1 MFEIHAQTPTPAPDT
16 VEEAVPIDPLLVLS
30 KIRSREGWP
39 RRGDGDYPRSMR
51 GEVAPEPARPAEA
64 GGRA

>member
-1 MFEIHAQTPTPAPDT
+1 MFEAHAQTPTPAPDT
-16 VEEAVPIDPLLVLS
+16 VEEAVPIDPVLVLS

-39 RRGDGDYPRSMR
+39 RRGDGDHPRPMR
-51 GEVAPEPARPAEA
+51 EVAPEPARPAEA